1 MSAPDSDPPKPRR
14 SPTGQTVGPS
24 IYKVPPGDDRERLV
38 CAECGFIHYENPKIV
53 VGSVIE
59 HEGRVVLCRRAI
71 HPRRGYWTL
80 PAGYLESRETVIDG
94 ARREALEE
102 ACAEIEIGDLFAVY
116 NIPRLSQVHLFFRA
130 RLLKEAVA
138 CGPESLEV
146 ALFRWDEI
154 PEAELAF
161 PTTRWA
167 LAHYR
172 EVAGERAFTV
182 RTNPPGDWGDLAPR

>member
-1 MSAPDSDPPKPRR
+1 MIAMPRAACTVSMRSSATCGMIPTYCRISSSAMVRRWLAAICNKSGAKNVVGTGPCLVSPGARGQIDNMSAPDSDPPKPRR
-14 SPTGQTVGPS
+14 SPTGQPVGPS

-80 PAGYLESRETVIDG
+80 PAGYLESRETVTDG

-102 ACAEIEIGDLFAVY
+102 ACAE
-116 NIPRLSQVHLFFRA
+116 
-130 RLLKEAVA
+130 
-138 CGPESLEV
+138 
-146 ALFRWDEI
+146 
-154 PEAELAF
+154 
-161 PTTRWA
+161 
-167 LAHYR
+167 
-172 EVAGERAFTV
+172 
-182 RTNPPGDWGDLAPR
+182 

>member
-1 MSAPDSDPPKPRR
+1 MSGPESDPPRARR
-14 SPTGQTVGPS
+14 RPTGQMVGPS
-24 IYKVPPGDDRERLV
+24 VYRIPPGDDRERLV
-38 CAECGFIHYENPKIV
+38 CAECGFVHYENPKIV
-53 VGSVIE
+53 VGTVIE

-71 HPRRGYWTL
+71 PPRRGFWTL
-80 PAGYLESRETVIDG
+80 PAGYLELRETVFDG

-102 ACAEIEIGDLFAVY
+102 ACAKIEVGDLFAVY

-130 RLLKEAVA
+130 RLVKAAVA

-146 ALFRWDEI
+146 RLFRWEEI

-167 LAHYR
+167 IQHYR
-172 EVAGERAFTV
+172 EVAGAPAFTV
-182 RTNPPGDWGDLAPR
+182 RTNPPGDWGDLGRG